1 MASKDY
7 WIDLEELSQLGR
19 ELAEENFDSDLQ
31 DVDIRAFERLQ
42 PDEQVSVDNKDR
54 PTEDEIDIK
63 RIGSKLAEIKQRAE
77 ESGILSSRESKK
89 EDDLNSVNVN
99 SSQLSDLILGDSLV
113 QRLKSYVQ
121 WAYSQETLTGIF
133 ISDVAGNEL
142 IESGADPIIVR
153 AGIDLAQPFL
163 SLDKFENNTL
173 SDAVHSKTQ
182 VRDWEGSDLVVF
194 VANSAYGKHV
204 LGILTKSKL
213 SPSEISQY
221 REGFCLVMDVT

>member
-1 MASKDY
+1 MLNYKSIL
-7 WIDLEELSQLGR
+7 IDKATL
-19 ELAEENFDSDLQ
+19 
-31 DVDIRAFERLQ
+31 
-42 PDEQVSVDNKDR
+42 
-54 PTEDEIDIK
+54 TT
-63 RIGSKLAEIKQRAE
+63 
-77 ESGILSSRESKK
+77 
-89 EDDLNSVNVN
+89 
-99 SSQLSDLILGDSLV
+99 LV
-113 QRLKSYVQ
+113 ERLKSYVQ

-194 VANSAYGKHV
+194 VANFYNCRYFFIIFRKNNS
-204 LGILTKSKL
+204 
-213 SPSEISQY
+213 
-221 REGFCLVMDVT
+221 F

>member
-19 ELAEENFDSDLQ
+19 ELAEENFDSDMQ

-42 PDEQVSVDNKDR
+42 LDEQEGVDNKDR
-54 PTEDEIDIK
+54 PTEGEIDIK
-63 RIGSKLAEIKQRAE
+63 KIGSKLAEIKRRAE
-77 ESGILSSRESKK
+77 ESGILSSREPKK
-89 EDDLNSVNVN
+89 EDDFDGGNP
-99 SSQLSDLILGDSLV
+99 SQLSDLILGDSLV
-113 QRLKSYVQ
+113 RRLKSFVQ
-121 WAYSQETLTGIF
+121 WAYSQEPLTGIF

-153 AGIDLAQPFL
+153 SGIDLAKPFL
-163 SLDKFENNTL
+163 LLDKSEPNTL

-213 SPSEISQY
+213 SPFEISQY

>member
-19 ELAEENFDSDLQ
+19 ELAEGNFDSDIQ
-31 DVDIRAFERLQ
+31 DVDIRAFARLQ
-42 PDEQVSVDNKDR
+42 PGEQVSVDNKDR

-63 RIGSKLAEIKQRAE
+63 KIGSKLAEIKRRAE
-77 ESGILSSRESKK
+77 ESGILSSREPKGK
-89 EDDLNSVNVN
+89 DDLDNGNP
-99 SSQLSDLILGDSLV
+99 SQLSGLILGDSLV

-153 AGIDLAQPFL
+153 AGIDLAEPFL
-163 SLDKFENNTL
+163 RLDKSEPNTL

-221 REGFCLVMDVT
+221 REGFCLVMDVK

>member
-19 ELAEENFDSDLQ
+19 ELAEENLDPDLQ
-31 DVDIRAFERLQ
+31 GVDIRAFERLQ
-42 PDEQVSVDNKDR
+42 PDEQVSVDNIDR
-54 PTEDEIDIK
+54 PTENEIDIK
-63 RIGSKLAEIKQRAE
+63 KIGSKLAEIKRRAE
-77 ESGILSSRESKK
+77 VSGILSSREPKGK
-89 EDDLNSVNVN
+89 DDLDSVNPG
-99 SSQLSDLILGDSLV
+99 QLSDLILGDSLV

-153 AGIDLAQPFL
+153 AGINLAQPFL
-163 SLDKFENNTL
+163 PLDKSEPNTL